1 MKVDIGIAT
10 AINAYLATERMTA
23 RQLAKNIG
31 VTEPTIVMWRRPGR
45 GITDKWWQ
53 VIYPLIKPYLPK
65 SRIYI
70 ASDGQEHYASAE
82 DKAVKSYNAFGLDS
96 AVINVP
102 LLDEYALRSYVP
114 MAESIEQFA
123 VHACFPRLQHLN
135 RLAGCGGVF
144 AYDLQE
150 SKCGVPQGAH
160 LFASTEARPKNGCLV
175 LGVRTGGEITLGK
188 FYLEDGKVT
197 YGGVSFPVGSLREL
211 FTLFAPVLRYE
222 VTCF

>member
-10 AINAYLATERMTA
+10 AIDAYLADNGMTA
-23 RQLAKNIG
+23 KELAEKIG
-31 VTEPTIVMWRRPGR
+31 VTAASVVLWRRPGR
-45 GITDKWWQ
+45 GITGKWWSRLF
-53 VIYPLIKPYLPK
+53 PLLMPYLAK
-65 SRIYI
+65 NRVYI
-70 ASDGQEHYASAE
+70 GSDGEEHYASSE
-82 DKAVKSYNAFGLDS
+82 EKSVKSYSKFDSGS
-96 AVINVP
+96 AVVNVP

-123 VHACFPRLQHLN
+123 VHACLPRLQHLN

-150 SKCGVPQGAH
+150 AKCGIPQGAH

-175 LGVRTGGEITLGK
+175 LGVRTGGDITLGK
-188 FYLEDGKVT
+188 YFLEDGKVT
-197 YGGVSFPVGSLREL
+197 YGGVSFPVERIREL

>member
-10 AINAYLATERMTA
+10 AIDAYLADNGMTA
-23 RQLAKNIG
+23 KELAEKIG
-31 VTEPTIVMWRRPGR
+31 VTAASVVLWRRPGR
-45 GITDKWWQ
+45 GITGKWWSRLF
-53 VIYPLIKPYLPK
+53 PLLMPYLPK

-70 ASDGQEHYASAE
+70 GSDGEEHYVSSE
-82 DKAVKSYNAFGLDS
+82 EKSVKSYSKFDIGS

-123 VHACFPRLQHLN
+123 VHACLPRLQHLN

-144 AYDLQE
+144 AYDLRE

-175 LGVRTGGEITLGK
+175 LGVRTGGEITLGR
-188 FYLEDGKVT
+188 FFLEDGKVT
-197 YGGVSFPVGSLREL
+197 YGGVSFPVGSLCEL

-222 VTCF
+222 VPCF

>member
-10 AINAYLATERMTA
+10 AIDAYLADNGMTA
-23 RQLAKNIG
+23 KELAEKIG
-31 VTEPTIVMWRRPGR
+31 VTAASVVLWRRPGR
-45 GITDKWWQ
+45 GITGKWWSRLF
-53 VIYPLIKPYLPK
+53 PLLMPYLPK
-65 SRIYI
+65 NRIYI
-70 ASDGQEHYASAE
+70 GSDGEEHYASSE
-82 DKAVKSYNAFGLDS
+82 EKSVKSYSKFDSGS
-96 AVINVP
+96 AVVNVP

-123 VHACFPRLQHLN
+123 VHACLPRLQHLN

-150 SKCGVPQGAH
+150 SKCGIPQGAH

-175 LGVRTGGEITLGK
+175 LGVRTGGDITLGK
-188 FYLEDGKVT
+188 YFLEDGKVT
-197 YGGVSFPVGSLREL
+197 YGGVSFPVGRIREL

>member
-10 AINAYLATERMTA
+10 AIDAYLADNGMTA
-23 RQLAKNIG
+23 KELAEKIG
-31 VTEPTIVMWRRPGR
+31 VTAASVVLWRRPGR
-45 GITDKWWQ
+45 GITGKWWSRLF
-53 VIYPLIKPYLPK
+53 PLLMPYLPK

-70 ASDGQEHYASAE
+70 GSDGEEHYASSE
-82 DKAVKSYNAFGLDS
+82 EKSVKSYSKFDSGS
-96 AVINVP
+96 AVVNVP

-123 VHACFPRLQHLN
+123 VHACLPRLQHLN

-150 SKCGVPQGAH
+150 SKCGIPQGAH

-175 LGVRTGGEITLGK
+175 LGVRTGGDITLGK
-188 FYLEDGKVT
+188 YFLEDGKVT
-197 YGGVSFPVGSLREL
+197 YGGVSFPVGRI
-211 FTLFAPVLRYE
+211 R
-222 VTCF
+222 

>member
-10 AINAYLATERMTA
+10 AIDAYLADNGMTA
-23 RQLAKNIG
+23 KELAEKIG
-31 VTEPTIVMWRRPGR
+31 VTAASVVLWRRPGR
-45 GITDKWWQ
+45 GITGKWWSRLF
-53 VIYPLIKPYLPK
+53 PLLMPYLPK

-70 ASDGQEHYASAE
+70 GSDGEEHYASSE
-82 DKAVKSYNAFGLDS
+82 EKSVKSYSKFDSDS
-96 AVINVP
+96 AVVNVP

-123 VHACFPRLQHLN
+123 VHACLPRLQHLN

-150 SKCGVPQGAH
+150 AKCGIPQGAH

-175 LGVRTGGEITLGK
+175 LGVRTGGDITLGK
-188 FYLEDGKVT
+188 YFLEDGKVT
-197 YGGVSFPVGSLREL
+197 YGGVSFPVERIREL